1 MTSHS
6 EGQHSHDYD
15 AGHVHGA
22 GHLHVHAPRTF
33 GFAFAA
39 GTSLNVLFVIVET
52 IFGFLG
58 NSTALLA
65 DAGHN
70 LSDVLGLLIAWGA
83 AVLSRREPSTRYTYG
98 LRSTSILA
106 VLFNAAFLLTAIG
119 AIAWEAF
126 QRFDRAEP
134 VAGKVVIAVAA
145 IGIVIN
151 GLTAWM
157 FASGR
162 NSDVNIRG
170 AFLHMAER

>member
-1 MTSHS
+1 
-6 EGQHSHDYD
+6 
-15 AGHVHGA
+15 
-22 GHLHVHAPRTF
+22 
-33 GFAFAA
+33 
-39 GTSLNVLFVIVET
+39 
-52 IFGFLG
+52 
-58 NSTALLA
+58 
-65 DAGHN
+65 
-70 LSDVLGLLIAWGA
+70 VLGLLIAWGA

-106 VLFNAAFLLTAIG
+106 ALFNAAFLLTAIG

-157 FASGR
+157 FAIQIELSKETAC
-162 NSDVNIRG
+162 SLAPDEAV
-170 AFLHMAER
+170 

>member
-58 NSTALLA
+58 NSYCATC
-65 DAGHN
+65 
-70 LSDVLGLLIAWGA
+70 
-83 AVLSRREPSTRYTYG
+83 RC
-98 LRSTSILA
+98 
-106 VLFNAAFLLTAIG
+106 
-119 AIAWEAF
+119 
-126 QRFDRAEP
+126 RA
-134 VAGKVVIAVAA
+134 
-145 IGIVIN
+145 
-151 GLTAWM
+151 
-157 FASGR
+157 
-162 NSDVNIRG
+162 
-170 AFLHMAER
+170 